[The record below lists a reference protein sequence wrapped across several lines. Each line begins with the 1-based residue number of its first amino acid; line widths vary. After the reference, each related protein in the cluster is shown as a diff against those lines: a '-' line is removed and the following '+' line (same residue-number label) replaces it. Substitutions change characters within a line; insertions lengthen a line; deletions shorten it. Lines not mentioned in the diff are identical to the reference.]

1 MATKS
6 LRRDGRV
13 SCCFSSLVLCCRH
26 RLHQSSVQKGRA
38 LAYSESSRYRELPG
52 YDRRFNPGPYTL
64 PPHLSGGIAR
74 HLCGPD
80 IAAKLSCKVGI
91 GKRTDSAL
99 LDIPSIC
106 DSRLTRF
113 KLFSE
118 VMAFFEMP
126 IQSRY
131 SRLRRS
137 YGLPLKA
144 SK

>member
-1 MATKS
+1 MTTKS
-6 LRRDGRV
+6 LRRGGRA
-13 SCCFSSLVLCCRH
+13 SCCSSSLVLCCRH
-26 RLHQSSVQKGRA
+26 TLHQSSVQKGRA
-38 LAYSESSRYRELPG
+38 LVCSESSRYRELPG
-52 YDRRFNPGPYTL
+52 YDRRFNPGLYTL
-64 PPHLSGGIAR
+64 PPDLSGGIAG

-91 GKRTDSAL
+91 GKRTGSAA

-106 DSRLTRF
+106 DSGLTR
-113 KLFSE
+113 LFSE

-137 YGLPLKA
+137 YGLPLNA